1 MNKIRNKIITIS
13 GEPRS
18 GKTTV
23 VNQLKQKY
31 EDMGYNVHV
40 ILTGHYFREVIV
52 EEYLKM
58 YPDRVNANLAD
69 IQTDEAF
76 SHKRNQIDELVDR
89 KMREKGEEIN
99 SKERPNDVYII
110 DSRLAWHNIPLS
122 YAVRLTVDEK
132 VAGERAFKDTSKGS
146 EDRYT
151 SVEEATIKTKERK
164 EGEIERYKK
173 RYGVDLS
180 DIENYNLIM
189 DTSASTIETIGDIAD
204 VIIKGETAYRENRK
218 FPKMHQVGQK
228 LDENV
233 YDER

>member
-132 VAGERAFKDTSKGS
+132 VAGERAFKDTSKG
-146 EDRYT
+146 
-151 SVEEATIKTKERK
+151 IKDY
-164 EGEIERYKK
+164 I
-173 RYGVDLS
+173 
-180 DIENYNLIM
+180 N
-189 DTSASTIETIGDIAD
+189 
-204 VIIKGETAYRENRK
+204 
-218 FPKMHQVGQK
+218 
-228 LDENV
+228 
-233 YDER
+233 